1 MRPDIDLALAAPPDD
16 PLIFRTEVRPYLY
29 LASAGLLV
37 LGVMFVAFFLW
48 GPPGQGIVG
57 TLIAAVGVFMLYI
70 AWVNFWVVRAG
81 YPHLMLEGH
90 RLTERTSAAFRRDL
104 DLSALGETKVVILTG
119 SKGSQRLY
127 LGFLPLPGKKLMP
140 RPWTTPKLQQFADT
154 ILLNGYVGNNVN
166 RAKDIESVINAR
178 RAQPVV
184 TTVPSIA
191 RGQSSARVR
200 LVVTA
205 GVFAALWVGLV
216 WWRLLP

>member
-1 MRPDIDLALAAPPDD
+1 
-16 PLIFRTEVRPYLY
+16 
-29 LASAGLLV
+29 
-37 LGVMFVAFFLW
+37 
-48 GPPGQGIVG
+48 
-57 TLIAAVGVFMLYI
+57 
-70 AWVNFWVVRAG
+70 
-81 YPHLMLEGH
+81 
-90 RLTERTSAAFRRDL
+90 
-104 DLSALGETKVVILTG
+104 
-119 SKGSQRLY
+119 
-127 LGFLPLPGKKLMP
+127 MP
-140 RPWTTPKLQQFADT
+140 RPWTTPKLQQFADA
-154 ILLNGYVGNNVN
+154 ILLNGYVGNNLN

>member
-1 MRPDIDLALAAPPDD
+1 
-16 PLIFRTEVRPYLY
+16 V
-29 LASAGLLV
+29 G
-37 LGVMFVAFFLW
+37 FFLY
-48 GPPGQGIVG
+48 GPPVQGIVG
-57 TLIAAVGVFMLYI
+57 ALIGAVGVFMVYI
-70 AWVNFWVVRAG
+70 ARVNFWVTRAG
-81 YPHLMLEGH
+81 YPHLILEGH

-140 RPWTTPKLQQFADT
+140 RPWTAPKLQQFADT
-154 ILLNGYVGNNVN
+154 ILLNGYVGNNVK

>member
-1 MRPDIDLALAAPPDD
+1 
-16 PLIFRTEVRPYLY
+16 
-29 LASAGLLV
+29 
-37 LGVMFVAFFLW
+37 
-48 GPPGQGIVG
+48 
-57 TLIAAVGVFMLYI
+57 
-70 AWVNFWVVRAG
+70 
-81 YPHLMLEGH
+81 
-90 RLTERTSAAFRRDL
+90 
-104 DLSALGETKVVILTG
+104 
-119 SKGSQRLY
+119 
-127 LGFLPLPGKKLMP
+127 MP

-154 ILLNGYVGNNVN
+154 ILLNGYVGNNVK

-205 GVFAALWVGLV
+205 GVYAALWVGRG